1 MTAPVLMET
10 HPPDETLAAFVDDKL
25 PKTERRAVIAHLA
38 ECGEC
43 RTLVN
48 DISDIKAMEEAAN
61 VVEMPKRGGWR
72 VAAASFA
79 VAAGLLVVFGPSIRV
94 WAFGRS
100 VKEITAESVAMAF
113 RPSVG
118 RLSVPLPYQKVKETP
133 RGAQEEPEAI
143 VEGVPP
149 EIYIALD
156 DLHKAKRPDPHAV
169 GLAHLMATQYDD
181 AIPYL
186 EQAAA
191 TNERAKIDLAA
202 ALLARGR
209 DSDYQRALELSQTSN
224 TPEALWNRAV
234 AVEQIRGN
242 DDDDAAI
249 AAWNAY
255 LKVESSSPWAEEA
268 RRNIQALELY
278 KVPVTK

>member
-25 PKTERRAVIAHLA
+25 TKAERRAVTAHLA

-48 DISDIKAMEEAAN
+48 DISDITAMEEAAN

-79 VAAGLLVVFGPSIRV
+79 VAAGLLVVFGGPIRD
-94 WAFGRS
+94 WAFGPS
-100 VKEITAESVAMAF
+100 VKEITADSVAMAF

-118 RLSVPLPYQKVKETP
+118 RLSVPLPYQKAKDTL
-133 RGAQEEPEAI
+133 RGEQVEPEAI

-149 EIYIALD
+149 DIYKALD
-156 DLHKAKRPDPHAV
+156 VLYKAKRADPHAL
-169 GLAHLMATQYDD
+169 GLAHLMATQYED

-191 TNERAKIDLAA
+191 TDDRAKIDLAA

-209 DSDYQRALELSQTSN
+209 DSDYHRVLKLSQTN
-224 TPEALWNRAV
+224 HTPEALWNRAY
-234 AVEQIRGN
+234 ALYKLN
-242 DDDDAAI
+242 DPRAAQAWKDYLVVDSNSLW
-249 AAWNAY
+249 AA
-255 LKVESSSPWAEEA
+255 EA
-268 RRNIQALELY
+268 REKLASLTE
-278 KVPVTK
+278 